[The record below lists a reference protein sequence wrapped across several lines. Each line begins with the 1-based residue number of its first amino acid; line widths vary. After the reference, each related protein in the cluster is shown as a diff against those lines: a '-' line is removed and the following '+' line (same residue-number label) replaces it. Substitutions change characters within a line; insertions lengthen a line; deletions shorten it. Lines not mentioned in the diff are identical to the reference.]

1 MSAVSS
7 TFEAHHCMHS
17 VKSAISLSL
26 KTIARA
32 NQGSLAI
39 NSGQNV
45 DPTHASLR
53 SQTAIM
59 ITTSDSPRN
68 GEWDAQSITR

>member
-7 TFEAHHCMHS
+7 TFGAHYRMRS
-17 VKSAISLSL
+17 KKSAISLSL
-26 KTIARA
+26 KTIANA

-39 NSGQNV
+39 NSGQNF

-53 SQTAIM
+53 SQLR
-59 ITTSDSPRN
+59 S
-68 GEWDAQSITR
+68 